1 MVNSRGFPD
10 NSLRAGESLKIKGLE
25 VSATKQL
32 EGDGSST
39 NSQSAASQA
48 TPSSLASLTPT
59 SLPSVSAAASISN
72 LFNGSKEST
81 PSKKRSREAAAA
93 QQAAAAQAAAA
104 QALATT
110 ALANSGLGG
119 DAFGGGILAQRLASQ
134 PLLNITPEMLL
145 ARTSLANVTSSPL
158 QIPQPPPPMKK
169 SRRRSIKPWF
179 LLTG

>member
-1 MVNSRGFPD
+1 MGNVPLHMLSSFI
-10 NSLRAGESLKIKGLE
+10 RAGESLKIKGLE

-32 EGDGSST
+32 DGDGSPA
-39 NSQSAASQA
+39 NPPASQT

-59 SLPSVSAAASISN
+59 SLPSVSAATSLSN
-72 LFNGSKEST
+72 IFNGSKEST
-81 PSKKRSREAAAA
+81 PSKKRSREAN
-93 QQAAAAQAAAA
+93 QAAQAAAA
-104 QALATT
+104 QAL
-110 ALANSGLGG
+110 LANSTLGG

-169 SRRRSIKPWF
+169 IKKISC
-179 LLTG
+179 